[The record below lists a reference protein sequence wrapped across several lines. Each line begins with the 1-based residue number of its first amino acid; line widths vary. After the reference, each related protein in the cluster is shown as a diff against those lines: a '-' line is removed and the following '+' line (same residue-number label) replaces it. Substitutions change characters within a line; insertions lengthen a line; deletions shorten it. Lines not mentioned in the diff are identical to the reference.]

1 MLSLTSLTVA
11 KMPTA
16 KILEDKMTTFEKLL
30 EICSAVFEGEID
42 ISTIKPEANLRDDVN
57 INSIGLL
64 YMAMAAEEEF
74 GIKFKNEDFTA
85 IRTVGDVIAF
95 IESK

>member
-1 MLSLTSLTVA
+1 
-11 KMPTA
+11 
-16 KILEDKMTTFEKLL
+16 MTTFEKLL

-64 YMAMAAEEEF
+64 YMAMAIEEEF
-74 GIKFKNEDFTA
+74 GIKFTNDDFIGIA
-85 IRTVGDVIAF
+85 TVQDVVNT
-95 IESK
+95 IEKKLA

>member
-1 MLSLTSLTVA
+1 
-11 KMPTA
+11 
-16 KILEDKMTTFEKLL
+16 MTTFEKLL

-64 YMAMAAEEEF
+64 YMAMAIEEEF
-74 GIKFKNEDFTA
+74 GIKFTNNDFIGIA
-85 IRTVGDVIAF
+85 TVQDVVNT
-95 IESK
+95 IEKKLA